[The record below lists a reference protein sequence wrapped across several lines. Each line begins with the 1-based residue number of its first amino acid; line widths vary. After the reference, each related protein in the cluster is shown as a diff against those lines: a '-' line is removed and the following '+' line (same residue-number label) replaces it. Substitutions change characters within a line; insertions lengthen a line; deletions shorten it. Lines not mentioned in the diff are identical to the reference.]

1 MRRTYHITQDMID
14 RYGVINGDRDI
25 IHYDPEYARQRGFD
39 APLAHGL
46 MVQGYANDVAMD
58 LYGPDWCRRGA
69 IKVKFVAP
77 VFPDEDIEIEIDASG
92 KLTATNPHGVA
103 MVGTAEL
110 RAG

>member
-1 MRRTYHITQDMID
+1 MRKTYHVTQDMID
-14 RYGVINGDRDI
+14 GYGVINGDRDI
-25 IHYDPEYARQRGFD
+25 IHYDVEYARQRGFV

-58 LYGPDWCRRGA
+58 LYGPDWCRRGT
-69 IKVKFVAP
+69 IK
-77 VFPDEDIEIEIDASG
+77 DIEIEIDESG
-92 KLTATNPHGVA
+92 KLTATGPHGVA

>member
-1 MRRTYHITQDMID
+1 MRKTYHVTQDMID
-14 RYGVINGDRDI
+14 GYGVINGDRDI
-25 IHYDPEYARQRGFD
+25 IHYDVEYARQRGFV

-58 LYGPDWCRRGA
+58 LYGPDWCRRGT

-77 VFPDEDIEIEIDASG
+77 VFPDEDIEIDESG
-92 KLTATNPHGVA
+92 KLTATGPHGVA